1 VIRRPPRRAVPTAAA
16 VVLVVPFL
24 LGAAATASS
33 VDATVVTTF
42 SDPAITES
50 SGLVARDGLL
60 VTVND
65 SGDRGRVFAVDEST
79 GATIGTTSWEEP
91 EAVDV
96 EALAPAPDGQ
106 VWVGDLGDNAETR
119 SSIEV
124 LRVPVGRGDVTVDP
138 ERLTLTYPDG
148 PHDAETLLAD
158 PATGRLLVVTKG
170 VFGGRIYQA
179 PVDPDLDGGAVELR
193 EIGTGPGI
201 ATDGAF
207 FPDGRHLVIRDYS
220 RAFVYSWPDLE
231 GIGSF
236 DLPEQ
241 EQGEG
246 IAVDPTGRVLVSSE
260 GQYADVLEVALPD
273 RLARRVAGTAERTP
287 GPTVAPGDDPTLV
300 TDEPAAPQRPSWPF
314 WLGGLLGV
322 VGLGV
327 LLRSMRPR

>member
-1 VIRRPPRRAVPTAAA
+1 VTRRPRRHAAPVA
-16 VVLVVPFL
+16 ATVVLLTPFL
-24 LGAAATASS
+24 LGAAASGQAPA
-33 VDATVVTTF
+33 ATVVATF
-42 SDPAITES
+42 ADPAITES

-65 SGDRGRVFAVDEST
+65 SGDRGRVFAVDEAS
-79 GATIGTTSWEEP
+79 GATIGTTSWERP

-96 EALAPAPDGQ
+96 EALAPAPDGE
-106 VWVGDLGDNAETR
+106 VWVGDLGDNAEQR
-119 SSIEV
+119 DSVEV
-124 LRVPVGRGDVTVDP
+124 LRVPVGRGDLTVDP

-158 PATGRLLVVTKG
+158 PATGRLVVVTKG
-170 VFGGRIYQA
+170 VFGGRVYQA
-179 PVDPDLDGGAVELR
+179 PVDPDLDGGEVELR

-207 FPDGRHLVIRDYS
+207 FPDGRHLVVRDYS

-231 GIGSF
+231 GVGSF

-260 GQYADVLEVALPD
+260 GQYADVLQVALPD
-273 RLARRVAGTAERTP
+273 RLARLVAGSAERTP
-287 GPTVAPGDDPTLV
+287 GPTVAPGEDPTLV
-300 TDEPAAPQRPSWPF
+300 TDEPAPPQRPSWPF